1 MRHSVLS
8 RRIILALSL
17 ISTPLKAQIDLP
29 ALLSEDYFDLE
40 QYDAEELADLLA
52 AYQAQPLLWD
62 EISGT
67 ELESLPLAEEL
78 RARLTA
84 LKSAGLTFT
93 DQADFRQR
101 SGMTDEECQIVT
113 SFIRF
118 QADVPN
124 KIQVVQVVSLR
135 NRDGTTDFSKN
146 LLRTRIET
154 PDETVVGLV
163 IENDGGE
170 SQVADYWNVTMSR
183 RLGKPGTIFA
193 GAYRLRWGGGLLF
206 NSTYINRSGGAVF
219 NALGSGHSGIRNY
232 VGADENRFLSGVAI
246 NLHTGRWQFCPFFS
260 QHHWDATLYENT
272 ITALRTDGLHITS
285 AQIQAKDQ
293 LREKLWGGGVV
304 YNSGK
309 NQFGVLV
316 ARAWY
321 SYPLSLLNNQS
332 AHTVASIFCRFGW
345 QATEFQGE
353 LVQQSTS
360 NLSVFS
366 SIRTTFEKIKI
377 GLGGCYIAP
386 EYFAPY
392 ANPLKHYSGMP
403 ANEWS
408 IFSGVQIA
416 GTCGQWFHKL
426 EYYRRIK
433 TEKEGEEPPGGL
445 DYSTGWLWRD
455 KHGGRLELWLRR
467 SHPTAVEPD
476 DIGWQAKL
484 ALEKRLTNECW
495 LTFRVAWRVATESM
509 PSRRSI
515 GYSLYLH
522 QNLPADWEL
531 LTGTTQFF
539 IPSSAL
545 RIGLYEPGVP
555 LQFNLVTLSDT
566 GWRWFAVVEKRFSN
580 GLKLIF
586 CGKLHQTYSVAN
598 GTRKLTAAFDLQL
611 QVDI

>member
-124 KIQVVQVVSLR
+124 KIQVVQLVSLR
-135 NRDGTTDFSKN
+135 NRGGTSDFSKN

-408 IFSGVQIA
+408 IFSGAQIA

>member
-1 MRHSVLS
+1 MRHSFLS

-17 ISTPLKAQIDLP
+17 ISPPLKAQIDLP
-29 ALLSEDYFDLE
+29 ALLNEDYFDLE

-52 AYQAQPLLWD
+52 AYQAQPLVWNELT
-62 EISGT
+62 GT

-78 RARLTA
+78 RTRLMA

-93 DQADFRQR
+93 DQADFRRR
-101 SGMTDEECQIVT
+101 SGMTDEECQIVI

-118 QADVPN
+118 QADVPH
-124 KIQVVQVVSLR
+124 KMQVVQLTSLR

-154 PDETVVGLV
+154 PDETAVGLV

-170 SQVADYWNVTMSR
+170 RQIADYWNVTISR
-183 RLGKPGTIFA
+183 KIGKPGTIFA
-193 GAYRLRWGGGLLF
+193 GAYRLRWGAGLLF
-206 NSTYINRSGGAVF
+206 NSTYINRAGGVVF
-219 NALGSGHSGIRNY
+219 NALGSCHSGIRNY
-232 VGADENRFLSGVAI
+232 VGADENRFLSGVAV
-246 NLHTGRWQFCPFFS
+246 NLHLGRWQFYPFFS
-260 QHHWDATLYENT
+260 HHHWDATLNANT
-272 ITALRTDGLHITS
+272 ITALRTDGLHINS
-285 AQIQAKDQ
+285 AQIQAKDR

-309 NQFGVLV
+309 NQFGALIY
-316 ARAWY
+316 RAWY
-321 SYPLSLLNNQS
+321 SYPLTLLNGHS
-332 AHTVASIFCRFGW
+332 AHTAASIFCRFGW

-360 NLSVFS
+360 NLSAFS

-416 GTCGQWFHKL
+416 GAYGQWFHKL
-426 EYYRRIK
+426 EYYRRLK
-433 TEKEGEEPPGGL
+433 AEKEGQEPPGGL
-445 DYSTGWLWRD
+445 DYSTGWLWRGQ
-455 KHGGRLELWLRR
+455 HGSRLELWLRR
-467 SHPTAVEPD
+467 SHPTAIEPD
-476 DIGWQAKL
+476 DISWQAKL
-484 ALEKRLTNECW
+484 VLEKRLTSTCR
-495 LTFRVAWRVATESM
+495 LTVRSAWRVSVESA
-509 PSRRSI
+509 PHQRSI
-515 GYSLYLH
+515 GYSLYLR
-522 QNLPADWEL
+522 QNLPANWEL
-531 LTGTTQFF
+531 LTGTTQYF

-580 GLKLIF
+580 GLNLIF

-598 GTRKLTAAFDLQL
+598 GMRKLTAALDLQL